1 MIVFSQGQGLK
12 VSSCVRNELIRK
24 CTAQVNWSSLP
35 LRKGTSFLNKKVVDL
50 LAQLLQMANFEL

>member
-1 MIVFSQGQGLK
+1 MIVLSHSQGLK

-35 LRKGTSFLNKKVVDL
+35 LRKGTRFLNKKVVDL
-50 LAQLLQMANFEL
+50 LEQLLEMAYFEL